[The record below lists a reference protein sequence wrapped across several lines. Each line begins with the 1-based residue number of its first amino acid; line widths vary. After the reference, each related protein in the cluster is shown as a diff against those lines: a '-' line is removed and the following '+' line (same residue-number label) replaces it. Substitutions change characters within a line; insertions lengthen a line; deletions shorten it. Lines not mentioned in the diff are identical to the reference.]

1 MEFYASLT
9 INRCHFD
16 RLCEIW
22 AKQHARCG
30 FPFPCAIVSP
40 LFARNGILQRLYQ
53 HHKQCKVIFDSGG
66 FHIQQGR
73 MTLQS
78 ASRELR
84 GVYEENQWAHRF
96 TLPDAPI
103 TSLDSR
109 KVVNRKLAST
119 RSQYREFPEGLPSA
133 LQRKYLPVVHGTTSK
148 EVYRSAWEARIVGS
162 KGLGFGG
169 FSTSGPNAGVNSFT
183 RPSLQ
188 LFVEFTALCKKWRL
202 DSHAFGIGGPAS
214 IAVLHYTPVKTFD
227 SAGWLRTAAYGNVYL
242 PYIGA
247 VNVTGA
253 TSSRRFVTRHEFRR
267 LLNAT
272 GHACVFCDNETLLTH
287 SWLHR
292 ALHNYCTLT
301 DAMREL
307 DSTPAEQTLEKL
319 RKFNKRFAAYLQFVL
334 EAQLPSLEESHPRN
348 CGRGLNNSAGMRKPP
363 RARMTRTLVGYA

>member
-1 MEFYASLT
+1 VEFYASLT

-16 RLCEIW
+16 RLCDIW
-22 AKQHARCG
+22 AKLHPKSG
-30 FPFPCAIVSP
+30 FPFAHAIVSP
-40 LFARNGILQRLYQ
+40 LFARHGILARLYQ
-53 HHKQCKVIFDSGG
+53 QHKNCKVILDSGG

-73 MTLQS
+73 MTLQA

-84 GVYEENQWAHRF
+84 GVYLENQWAHRF

-103 TSLDSR
+103 ISVDSR
-109 KVVNRKLAST
+109 KVISQKLAST
-119 RSQYREFPEGLPSA
+119 RSQYREFPDGLPSA
-133 LQRKYLPVVHGTTSK
+133 LRRKFLPVVHGTTSK

-162 KGLGFGG
+162 KCLGFGG

-183 RPSLQ
+183 SASLR
-188 LFVEFTALCKKWRL
+188 LFLEFTALCEKWKL

-214 IAVLHYTPVKTFD
+214 IAVLHYTSVKTFD

-247 VNVTGA
+247 VNITGA
-253 TSSRRFVTRHEFRR
+253 APSRRFVSRPELRR

-272 GHACVFCDNETLLTH
+272 GHACVFCENESLLTH

-301 DAMREL
+301 DAIREL
-307 DSTPAEQTLEKL
+307 DSTSAEETLEKL
-319 RKFNKRFAAYLQFVL
+319 RLFNKRFATYLQFVL
-334 EAQLPSLEESHPRN
+334 EARLPSLDESQPKNR
-348 CGRGLNNSAGMRKPP
+348 GRVLNNCAGTRKPP
-363 RARMTRTLVGYA
+363 RARMTRTLVG